1 MAGMFYSLQEA
12 AEKLNLTE
20 EQLKEFVQEGKLRE
34 FRDGPNLL
42 FKVDEVEALIPEFG
56 APDLEIP
63 EEEVTEPETFEPE
76 IAAPEAEEAVELDL
90 SVPADEEPEAAEL
103 EIPEPEADE
112 GTEVELEIP
121 DEGTEVELEIPELEA
136 EELEAAEPEVPK
148 AEIPEAEI
156 PEPEAEFSE
165 AEELEDISELEA
177 LSDSE
182 VPSLEDIEA
191 EMAEVPDA
199 EEVTPEVPAA
209 EAPEPEVPEALETAS
224 DSEILLAPETGA
236 PLMSSDLTDADTA
249 LTGLGTNVLGE
260 TDQDYEITD
269 DTMAETAIPTGTGT
283 GGTTPEVPLEEIEG
297 DVNLDTFGSG
307 SGLLDLSLQA
317 DDTSLGG
324 ILDEIYTASE
334 EEGKELE
341 EAESDSAVAMIP
353 EADQMVSEEE
363 LAVAPSSPEMAAI
376 AGPMIELAPD
386 SQSNTLGMLLFL
398 PLAIVI
404 YTIVVA
410 IAGQREVMPSILSSL
425 QTFIWYIMGGAAVV
439 AALVVG
445 AAFMFTGERSAAPK
459 AKKEKKP
466 KVKKE
471 KVKKEKKPKEPKKPK
486 EKKPKKA
493 KKGFLRLK

>member
-12 AEKLNLTE
+12 AEKLNLSE
-20 EQLKEFVQEGKLRE
+20 EQLKEFVHEGKLRE

-56 APDLEIP
+56 AP
-63 EEEVTEPETFEPE
+63 EPE
-76 IAAPEAEEAVELDL
+76 APEVEEAVELDL
-90 SVPADEEPEAAEL
+90 SEPTAEEPEAADL
-103 EIPEPEADE
+103 DVPDE
-112 GTEVELEIP
+112 GTELELEMP
-121 DEGTEVELEIPELEA
+121 DEGTEVDLES
-136 EELEAAEPEVPK
+136 
-148 AEIPEAEI
+148 
-156 PEPEAEFSE
+156 PEPEAEVSIPE
-165 AEELEDISELEA
+165 TSDEEPEELEDISELEA
-177 LSDSE
+177 LSEDE

-191 EMAEVPDA
+191 EMAEVPEA
-199 EEVTPEVPAA
+199 EEVMP
-209 EAPEPEVPEALETAS
+209 EAPEAEVPEPSETAS

-236 PLMSSDLTDADTA
+236 PLMSNDLTDADTA

-269 DTMAETAIPTGTGT
+269 DTMAETAVPVGT
-283 GGTTPEVPLEEIEG
+283 GGTTPEVPLEEIEE

-324 ILDEIYTASE
+324 ILDEIYTAE
-334 EEGKELE
+334 DEGKEMGV
-341 EAESDSAVAMIP
+341 AEGDSAVAMVA
-353 EADQMVSEEE
+353 EADQMVPEEE
-363 LAVAPSSPEMAAI
+363 LAVAPASPEMATL

-398 PLAIVI
+398 PLVIVI
-404 YTIVVA
+404 YTIIVA
-410 IAGQREVMPSILSSL
+410 VAGQKHVMPSILGSI
-425 QTFIWYIMGGAAVV
+425 QAFIWYIMGGAAVV
-439 AALVVG
+439 AALVVV

-466 KVKKE
+466 KA
-471 KVKKEKKPKEPKKPK
+471 KKEKKPKEIKKPK
-486 EKKPKKA
+486 EKKA

>member
-12 AEKLNLTE
+12 AEKLNLSE

-42 FKVDEVEALIPEFG
+42 FKVDEVKALMPEVG
-56 APDLEIP
+56 AP
-63 EEEVTEPETFEPE
+63 EPE
-76 IAAPEAEEAVELDL
+76 APELEEEAVELDL
-90 SVPADEEPEAAEL
+90 SVPEAEESEVPEGTPNGAAEFDV
-103 EIPEPEADE
+103 PDE

-121 DEGTEVELEIPELEA
+121 DEGTEVAPIPIDVHRDEA
-136 EELEAAEPEVPK
+136 TDEEPEAVELEAAEPEVP
-148 AEIPEAEI
+148 
-156 PEPEAEFSE
+156 E

-177 LSDSE
+177 LSEDE

-191 EMAEVPDA
+191 EMAEVPESD
-199 EEVTPEVPAA
+199 ESMPEFQAA

-224 DSEILLAPETGA
+224 DSEILLAPETGS
-236 PLMSSDLTDADTA
+236 PLMSNDLTDADTA
-249 LTGLGTNVLGE
+249 LTGLGTSVLGE

-269 DTMAETAIPTGTGT
+269 DTMAETAVPMGT
-283 GGTTPEVPLEEIEG
+283 GGTTPEVPLEEIEE

-324 ILDEIYTASE
+324 ILDEIYTAE
-334 EEGKELE
+334 DEGKEMG
-341 EAESDSAVAMIP
+341 EAEGDSAAAMVS
-353 EADQMVSEEE
+353 EADQMVPEEE
-363 LAVAPSSPEMAAI
+363 LAIAPASPEMAAL

-398 PLAIVI
+398 PLVIVI

-410 IAGQREVMPSILSSL
+410 VAGQRHVMPSILGSI
-425 QTFIWYIMGGAAVV
+425 QAFIWYIMGGAAVV
-439 AALVVG
+439 AALVVF

-471 KVKKEKKPKEPKKPK
+471 KKPKEPKKPK
-486 EKKPKKA
+486 EKKA